1 MKRHGST
8 RLCILLLVLS
18 PLAVAQNSTDPSGS
32 DPKDGGVSDGNYTSR
47 FFGFTYKIPQG
58 LLPHSTEFQ
67 QHVNDPSRPPT
78 KTYVLF
84 LAATPVRPYKNVA
97 ISAQRATNFKDG
109 AAYLEKVES
118 SSKKLGLTVL
128 DSAQQKTIAGTTFF
142 RQDYYSPQGTFFQ
155 THACILS
162 KGYVLD
168 FVISA
173 NDRADVEK
181 LFDSLNTLQF
191 ETSSDKVR

>member
-1 MKRHGST
+1 MKPHRST
-8 RLCILLLVLS
+8 QLWILLLVLS
-18 PLAVAQNSTDPSGS
+18 PLAVAQNSEDPSGN
-32 DPKDGGVSDGNYTSR
+32 DPNEGHISDGTYTSR

-67 QHVNDPSRPPT
+67 QHVNDPSHPPT

-97 ISAQRATNFKDG
+97 ISAQSAANFKDG

-118 SSKKLGLTVL
+118 SSRKLGLTVL
-128 DSAQQKTIAGTTFF
+128 DSAKQKALAGTTFF

-181 LFDSLNTLQF
+181 LFDSLNALQF
-191 ETSSDKVR
+191 GKPFDNVR